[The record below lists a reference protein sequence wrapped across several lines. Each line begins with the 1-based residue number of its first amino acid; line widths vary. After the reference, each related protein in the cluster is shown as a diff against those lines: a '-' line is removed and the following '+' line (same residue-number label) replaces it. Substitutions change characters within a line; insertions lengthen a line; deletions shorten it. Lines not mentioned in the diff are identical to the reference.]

1 MMSFTMQPG
10 MEAPLFSSLAEN
22 KEKMRVLVF
31 FPANFMAENQKKLD
45 LYFAKNRDFNEKGVS
60 VIYVSDTAPDVW
72 QTLIGSPSEENQ
84 VFFEKD
90 PEGIIAETYGTISD
104 QSHIAPAVFIIDTIG
119 IVRKVYDSEKYPDL
133 PNPAAVFRVI
143 NKFNELP
150 RPLPVREND
159 HIYGAKDAKIT
170 LIKYGDYQCK
180 PCAQASPVI
189 QAVMEKY
196 ATAARFIFRHLP
208 LRNTHPLAQEAAEAV
223 ETAGNQ
229 GKFWEAHYALYR
241 LKGELQKE
249 DITGL
254 PAQLDL
260 DAERFQSELE
270 ARKYQDTVNFDFKNA
285 VRNKIKLPATL
296 LINGELFEGPKTVE
310 SISQRIEALK
320 QGYEAIKQI

>member
-1 MMSFTMQPG
+1 MSFTMQPG
-10 MEAPLFSSLAEN
+10 MEAPMFSALAQT
-22 KEKMRVLVF
+22 KDKMRVLVF
-31 FPANFMAENQKKLD
+31 FPAGFVAEQQKKLE

-60 VIYVSDTAPDVW
+60 VIYISDTKTDVW
-72 QTLIGSPSEENQ
+72 QELIGQSSETNQ
-84 VFFEKD
+84 VFFESD
-90 PEGIIAETYGTISD
+90 LEHSIAQLYGLISD
-104 QSHIAPAVFIIDTIG
+104 QGSFAPAVFIIDTIG
-119 IVRKVYDSEKYPDL
+119 NVRKVYDSEKYPDL

-150 RPLPVREND
+150 KPLPVSEND

-196 ATAARFIFRHLP
+196 ATNARFVFRHLP

-223 ETAGNQ
+223 EAAGNQ
-229 GKFWEAHYALYR
+229 GKFWEAHYALYA
-241 LKGELQKE
+241 LKGELQKG

-254 PAQLDL
+254 PAKLDL
-260 DAERFQSELE
+260 DVERFQFELE
-270 ARKYQDTVNFDFKNA
+270 IRKYQETVNFDFKNA
-285 VRNKIKLPATL
+285 VKNKIKLPATL
-296 LINGELFEGPKTVE
+296 LINGELFEGAKTVE

-320 QGYEAIKQI
+320 QGYAAIK

>member
-10 MEAPLFSSLAEN
+10 MGAPMFSSLVQT

-31 FPANFMAENQKKLD
+31 FPANFIAQHQKKLD

-60 VIYVSDTAPDVW
+60 VIYVSDTKTDVW
-72 QTLIGSPSEENQ
+72 QELIGSPSEPNQ
-84 VFFEKD
+84 VFFESD
-90 PEGIIAETYGTISD
+90 PEQSIAQFYGSISD
-104 QSHIAPAVFIIDTIG
+104 LGRIAPAVFVIDTIG
-119 IVRKVYDSEKYPDL
+119 NIRKVYDSAKYPDL

-189 QAVMEKY
+189 KAVMEKY
-196 ATAARFIFRHLP
+196 AKAARFIFRHLP

-223 ETAGNQ
+223 EAAGNQ
-229 GKFWEAHYALYR
+229 GKFWEAHYALYA

-254 PAQLDL
+254 PAQLNL

-270 ARKYQDTVNFDFKNA
+270 TRKYQDTVNFDFKNA
-285 VRNKIKLPATL
+285 VKNKIKLPATL

-320 QGYEAIKQI
+320 QSYEAIKSI